1 VNRNIFLSGLL
12 IIGACSKAPDVKKRA
27 PTFEPIQKP
36 VYYELLSENDNRNF
50 IELPLHGDARD
61 QKHFWSGNFWPSKK
75 GSINRRWSAKVPIG
89 FNHRAPTLDELL
101 TWTPEKIAQLSPS
114 EKFDL
119 LNSRYDFVLR
129 KEVSQVG
136 AASEEAEIWEGMS
149 NGWAVASYRHIE
161 PTAKILVNQ
170 EGLQI
175 PFGSED
181 IKGLLAYYYT
191 YHQAPVAAAIA
202 GKPCEMRGCL
212 DDVSAATF
220 HLVLTNSIGL
230 RKKAFLMD
238 LDRTR
243 DVWNHPVV
251 AYETEY
257 RGNANLHDKV
267 TPGTYSVVKM
277 KTTVTY
283 IGEALNQTWEPAIGT
298 GNQLETKQL
307 YQYWLHLDR
316 DGIIIG
322 GEWKS
327 NERPDYLWTI
337 DEAPGFTGILSRLQ
351 DLVDDP
357 RPVIVEPEVVEPEV
371 IEPQEN
377 EEIETEE
384 EVIII
389 G

>member
-1 VNRNIFLSGLL
+1 M
-12 IIGACSKAPDVKKRA
+12 
-27 PTFEPIQKP
+27 EPIQKP
-36 VYYELLSENDNRNF
+36 AYYELLSQDDNRNF

-61 QKHFWSGNFWPSKK
+61 QKRFWSGSFWPTKK

-89 FNHRAPTLDELL
+89 FNHRAPTLDELR
-101 TWTPEKIAQLSPS
+101 TWTPEKIGELSPS
-114 EKFDL
+114 EKYDL
-119 LNSRYDFVLR
+119 LNGRYDFVLR

-136 AASEEAEIWEGMS
+136 AASEEAEVWEGMS
-149 NGWAVASYRHIE
+149 NGWAVATYRHAE
-161 PTAKILVNQ
+161 PQPKILTNPD
-170 EGLQI
+170 GLQI

-181 IKGLLAYYYT
+181 IKGLLAYYYS

-202 GKPCEMRGCL
+202 GKPCQKRSCVE
-212 DDVSAATF
+212 DVSAATF
-220 HLVLTNSIGL
+220 HLVLTNSIGV
-230 RKKAFLMD
+230 RKKSFLMD

-257 RGNANLHDKV
+257 RGNADLHDNV
-267 TPGTYSVVKM
+267 TPGTHSVVKL

-283 IGEALNQTWEPAIGT
+283 IDEALNQTWAPVLGT

-316 DGIIIG
+316 DGVVIG

-337 DEAPGFTGILSRLQ
+337 DEAPTFQGILANLSL
-351 DLVDDP
+351 LVDDP
-357 RPVIVEPEVVEPEV
+357 QPTITEPEVTEPEVTEPEVVDPEV
-371 IEPQEN
+371 IE
-377 EEIETEE
+377 EEIIVE
-384 EVIII
+384 
-389 G
+389 